1 MGSFD
6 YVQLAPHFAQDDRAE
21 IGHWW
26 LVSGPVA
33 TSFAAG
39 VAVVEAVVAE
49 SDVELSLAKDAV
61 FFAFTA
67 FFGLLADAAAG
78 FSFGGHGESVAPV
91 RWRNR

>member
-49 SDVELSLAKDAV
+49 ADVELALAEDAV
-61 FFAFTA
+61 LFALAA
-67 FFGLLADAAAG
+67 FFSLFANAAAG
-78 FSFGGHGESVAPV
+78 FGFGGHVGSVAWV
-91 RWRNR
+91 WEGQR